1 MDVPNNFKPYL
12 CKLDNNDCVSLIN
25 IIKSFNTPVS
35 EEHAWALCYQCAKCF
50 KNAFEREPN
59 RCRVVKNLEEVR
71 IHKDG
76 FIHPSTIII
85 TDEVAES
92 LENNEKPGEKLGNEN
107 VNKTILQHHV
117 IASLGYIVFQV
128 LDFGIDEDEER
139 SLNPEL
145 ESLIK
150 RMIASF
156 EYGCHTQSMD
166 HGQSGETDDEG
177 IERDSAECEEI
188 LRTNFA
194 TFDDVLEECSR
205 HIGVSGLGSETH
217 YKAVCRALVT
227 EALELSSFLDKLS
240 DGTVSLRHRNST
252 SSELSTLDYS
262 DWARLWIQLIRE
274 LRRGV
279 QLKKVDQRPHA
290 GVGYVEYALTPYE
303 MLMDDIR
310 SRRYTLKRVTP
321 PEIPAR
327 IQRDAHDA
335 ILEFIRS
342 RPPLKSAAA
351 RKLAPRQQDKLSPR
365 EHLLECIK
373 SGNVKLR
380 STSLT
385 KSPFRNIKSTRSM
398 SSPPNS
404 RNNKSKIHYDESSL
418 NHSEEETT
426 PNQSLNKSMLNP
438 NKERKLIKVD
448 FSAIAQLVSSD
459 SEDDF
464 EDDEEDNKFKNST
477 VDNKD
482 QSTYLGISSQEKE
495 EKHGKTDSIL
505 NKNVH
510 AMRKQQRRH
519 TIADQ
524 SSLSFFKPMG
534 LWKQSRRQS
543 MFKNTLP
550 TSDCL
555 TLTLQELIHIRSVLT
570 KAEIESL
577 PVEGNFKEDVENRK
591 VCFLCM
597 KTRFG
602 IFGPWGQEC
611 KMCQRTVCSKCCT
624 KMRMPTEHLSQIPV
638 VALSPNVATSEQNSW
653 WSKSSWGSAPSSPQK
668 SLAVGGSGSHNSM
681 SASYH
686 GSSAVTQ
693 NITRAKYSAQMAVCL
708 DCKTMVLQEIK
719 TSRVNRSNLLRHLT
733 LDLSSVY

>member
-1 MDVPNNFKPYL
+1 MDGSNTQKPCL
-12 CKLDNNDCVSLIN
+12 CKLDEDDCVSLID

-35 EEHAWALCYQCAKCF
+35 EEHAWALCYQCTKCF
-50 KNAFEREPN
+50 KYAFEHEPSK
-59 RCRVVKNLEEVR
+59 CRVVRNLNEVR

-76 FIHPSTIII
+76 YIHPCTIIGNSETAASFENI
-85 TDEVAES
+85 EKHGNANDE
-92 LENNEKPGEKLGNEN
+92 
-107 VNKTILQHHV
+107 KTVLKKHI

-150 RMIASF
+150 RMVASF
-156 EYGCHTQSMD
+156 EYSCDAQSID
-166 HGQSGETDDEG
+166 QGQSGETDDEG
-177 IERDSAECEEI
+177 IERDSAECEET
-188 LRTNFA
+188 LQNNLT
-194 TFDDVLEECSR
+194 TFDDVLEECSK
-205 HIGVSGLGSETH
+205 HIGISGLGSETH
-217 YKAVCRALVT
+217 YKAVCRALVA
-227 EALELSSFLDKLS
+227 EALELSSFLNKLS
-240 DGTVSLRHRNST
+240 DGSVCLRHRNSS

-279 QLKKVDQRPHA
+279 QLKKVDRRPH
-290 GVGYVEYALTPYE
+290 VGGEFVEYALTPYE

-342 RPPLKSAAA
+342 RPPLKSAAE
-351 RKLAPRQQDKLSPR
+351 RKLAPKRQDKLSPR

-385 KSPFRNIKSTRSM
+385 RNSLRNIKSTRST
-398 SSPPNS
+398 SSPPSSS
-404 RNNKSKIHYDESSL
+404 RLNKSKIHYDDFL
-418 NHSEEETT
+418 KKNPEEDVTM
-426 PNQSLNKSMLNP
+426 NNSIKNMLDS

-448 FSAIAQLVSSD
+448 FSALARLVSSD
-459 SEDDF
+459 SEEE
-464 EDDEEDNKFKNST
+464 EDDQKSST
-477 VDNKD
+477 
-482 QSTYLGISSQEKE
+482 SSQDNLTFTAKTSKEKE
-495 EKHGKTDSIL
+495 ELLGSSP
-505 NKNVH
+505 KNFH
-510 AMRKQQRRH
+510 SLRKQHRRH

-524 SSLSFFKPMG
+524 SSLSFMKPMG
-534 LWKQSRRQS
+534 VWKPLRRQTIS
-543 MFKNTLP
+543 KPTLP
-550 TSDCL
+550 NSDCL
-555 TLTLQELIHIRSVLT
+555 ALTLQELIHIRSVLT

-577 PVEGNFKEDVENRK
+577 PVEGHFKDDVENRK

-624 KMRMPTEHLSQIPV
+624 KMRMPTDHLSQIPV
-638 VALSPNVATSEQNSW
+638 VALSPSVAASEHNPW
-653 WSKSSWGSAPSSPQK
+653 WTKSMNNWGSAPTSPQK
-668 SLAVGGSGSHNSM
+668 TLGVPTKNTNM

-686 GSSAVTQ
+686 GSSGQNNNNSKHNTQ
-693 NITRAKYSAQMAVCL
+693 MPVCI

-719 TSRVNRSNLLRHLT
+719 TTRVNRSNLIRNLT
-733 LDLSSVY
+733 LDVSSIYQ

>member
-1 MDVPNNFKPYL
+1 MDVSNNYKPCL
-12 CKLDNNDCVSLIN
+12 CKLDEDGCVSLID

-50 KNAFEREPN
+50 KYAFEREPN
-59 RCRVVKNLEEVR
+59 KCRVVRSLEEVR

-76 FIHPSTIII
+76 YIHPSTIIR
-85 TDEVAES
+85 TNETVES
-92 LENNEKPGEKLGNEN
+92 HDNSEKFGNDDS
-107 VNKTILQHHV
+107 KTVLKHHV
-117 IASLGYIVFQV
+117 IASLGYIVFQI
-128 LDFGIDEDEER
+128 LDFGIDNDEER

-150 RMIASF
+150 RMVDTF
-156 EYGCHTQSMD
+156 EYGCNAQSMD

-177 IERDSAECEEI
+177 IERDSAECEE
-188 LRTNFA
+188 LLQNNFA

-205 HIGVSGLGSETH
+205 HIGVTGLGSEIH

-227 EALELSSFLDKLS
+227 EALELSSFLNKLS
-240 DGTVSLRHRNST
+240 DGTVCLRHRNST
-252 SSELSTLDYS
+252 SSELSTLDHN

-279 QLKKVDQRPHA
+279 QLKKVDRRPHP
-290 GVGYVEYALTPYE
+290 GSEFVEYALTPYE

-327 IQRDAHDA
+327 VQRDAHDA
-335 ILEFIRS
+335 ILDFIRS
-342 RPPLKSAAA
+342 RPPLKSAAE
-351 RKLAPRQQDKLSPR
+351 RKLAPRRQDKLSPR

-380 STSLT
+380 STPSTPLSKNSFKNV
-385 KSPFRNIKSTRSM
+385 KSSRSM
-398 SSPPNS
+398 SSPPSS
-404 RNNKSKIHYDESSL
+404 RTNKSKIHYDDSSMKT
-418 NHSEEETT
+418 SEEEGTM
-426 PNQSLNKSMLNP
+426 NQSIKSMLDS

-448 FSAIAQLVSSD
+448 FSALARLVSSD
-459 SEDDF
+459 SE
-464 EDDEEDNKFKNST
+464 EDDEDDENNPKPKSAGENNDDLMFMAKT
-477 VDNKD
+477 
-482 QSTYLGISSQEKE
+482 SQEKE
-495 EKHGKTDSIL
+495 EKLGSYP
-505 NKNVH
+505 KNVH
-510 AMRKQQRRH
+510 SLRKQHRRH

-524 SSLSFFKPMG
+524 SALSFIKPLG
-534 LWKQSRRQS
+534 SWKHSRRQS
-543 MFKNTLP
+543 AFKTLP
-550 TSDCL
+550 SSDCL
-555 TLTLQELIHIRSVLT
+555 ALTLQELIHIRSVLT

-577 PVEGNFKEDVENRK
+577 PVEGHFKEDVESRK

-624 KMRMPTEHLSQIPV
+624 KMRIPTEQFSQIPV
-638 VALSPNVATSEQNSW
+638 AALSPSVAASEHNPW
-653 WSKSSWGSAPSSPQK
+653 WPKSISNWGSAPSSPQK
-668 SLAVGGSGSHNSM
+668 LLTTHPTTAIDM

-686 GSSAVTQ
+686 GSSTISQNNNRPNTKHGTQ
-693 NITRAKYSAQMAVCL
+693 MPVCI

>member
-12 CKLDNNDCVSLIN
+12 CKLDDNDCVSLVN

-76 FIHPSTIII
+76 FIHPSTILNTEEI
-85 TDEVAES
+85 AES
-92 LENNEKPGEKLGNEN
+92 RENIEKLSNEN
-107 VNKTILQHHV
+107 DSKTILQHHV

-156 EYGCHTQSMD
+156 EYGLHAQSMD

-188 LRTNFA
+188 SRNNFA

-217 YKAVCRALVT
+217 YKAVCRALVA

-252 SSELSTLDYS
+252 SAELSTLDYS

-279 QLKKVDQRPHA
+279 QLKKVDQRSRT
-290 GVGYVEYALTPYE
+290 GDEFVEYALTPYE

-351 RKLAPRQQDKLSPR
+351 RKLAPRRQDKLSPR

-385 KSPFRNIKSTRSM
+385 KSPFRNIKSSRSM
-398 SSPPNS
+398 SSPPN
-404 RNNKSKIHYDESSL
+404 RNNKSKIHYDDSSM
-418 NHSEEETT
+418 NNSEDEYM
-426 PNQSLNKSMLNP
+426 PNQSIKSMLDP

-448 FSAIAQLVSSD
+448 FSALARLVSSD

-464 EDDEEDNKFKNST
+464 DDDEEDNKFKTST
-477 VDNKD
+477 VEKTEE
-482 QSTYLGISSQEKE
+482 STYLGVSTQGSDSQPNNCDL
-495 EKHGKTDSIL
+495 HFRLKT
-505 NKNVH
+505 
-510 AMRKQQRRH
+510 
-519 TIADQ
+519 
-524 SSLSFFKPMG
+524 
-534 LWKQSRRQS
+534 
-543 MFKNTLP
+543 
-550 TSDCL
+550 
-555 TLTLQELIHIRSVLT
+555 
-570 KAEIESL
+570 
-577 PVEGNFKEDVENRK
+577 
-591 VCFLCM
+591 
-597 KTRFG
+597 
-602 IFGPWGQEC
+602 
-611 KMCQRTVCSKCCT
+611 
-624 KMRMPTEHLSQIPV
+624 
-638 VALSPNVATSEQNSW
+638 LSP
-653 WSKSSWGSAPSSPQK
+653 
-668 SLAVGGSGSHNSM
+668 
-681 SASYH
+681 
-686 GSSAVTQ
+686 TQ
-693 NITRAKYSAQMAVCL
+693 SCVIF
-708 DCKTMVLQEIK
+708 
-719 TSRVNRSNLLRHLT
+719 
-733 LDLSSVY
+733 

>member
-12 CKLDNNDCVSLIN
+12 CKLDDNDCVSLVN

-59 RCRVVKNLEEVR
+59 KCRVVKNLEEVR

-76 FIHPSTIII
+76 FIHPSTILN
-85 TDEVAES
+85 TEELAES
-92 LENNEKPGEKLGNEN
+92 LENIEKLSNEN
-107 VNKTILQHHV
+107 DSKTILQHHV

-156 EYGCHTQSMD
+156 EYGLHAQSMD

-188 LRTNFA
+188 SRNNFA

-217 YKAVCRALVT
+217 YKAVCRALVA

-252 SSELSTLDYS
+252 SAELSTLDYS
-262 DWARLWIQLIRE
+262 DWPNRRKWSILQARLWIQLIRE

-279 QLKKVDQRPHA
+279 QLKKVDQRSHT
-290 GVGYVEYALTPYE
+290 GDEFVEYALTPYE

-385 KSPFRNIKSTRSM
+385 KSPFRNIKSSRSM
-398 SSPPNS
+398 SSPPNRS
-404 RNNKSKIHYDESSL
+404 NKSKIHYDDSSI
-418 NHSEEETT
+418 NNSEEEYM
-426 PNQSLNKSMLNP
+426 PNQSIKSMLDP
-438 NKERKLIKVD
+438 SKERKLIKVD
-448 FSAIAQLVSSD
+448 FSALARLVSSD

-464 EDDEEDNKFKNST
+464 DDDEEDNKFKT
-477 VDNKD
+477 TTEEKTEE
-482 QSTYLGISSQEKE
+482 STYLGVSTQE
-495 EKHGKTDSIL
+495 EKHGPTETKF
-505 NKNVH
+505 NKNIH
-510 AMRKQQRRH
+510 AIRKQQRRH

-524 SSLSFFKPMG
+524 SSLSFIKPMGG

-543 MFKNTLP
+543 MYKNTLP

-624 KMRMPTEHLSQIPV
+624 KMRMPTDHLSQIPV
-638 VALSPNVATSEQNSW
+638 VALSPNVAISEQNPW

-668 SLAVGGSGSHNSM
+668 ATVGCPNNSM

-686 GSSAVTQ
+686 GSSTVTQ
-693 NITRAKYSAQMAVCL
+693 NITRTKYSAQMAVCL

>member
-1 MDVPNNFKPYL
+1 MDVSNNYKPVL
-12 CKLDNNDCVSLIN
+12 CKLDHDNCVSLVN

-59 RCRVVKNLEEVR
+59 RCRVVKNLDEVR

-76 FIHPSTIII
+76 FIHPSTIINSEEI
-85 TDEVAES
+85 AECH
-92 LENNEKPGEKLGNEN
+92 EDIEKLSNEN
-107 VNKTILQHHV
+107 DNKTILKHHV

-156 EYGCHTQSMD
+156 EYGCHAQSID

-188 LRTNFA
+188 LRNNFA

-240 DGTVSLRHRNST
+240 DGSVCLRHRNST
-252 SSELSTLDYS
+252 SAELSTLDYS

-279 QLKKVDQRPHA
+279 QLKKVDQRPHNR
-290 GVGYVEYALTPYE
+290 VEFVEYALTPYE

-351 RKLAPRQQDKLSPR
+351 RKLAPRRQDKLSPR

-385 KSPFRNIKSTRSM
+385 KSPLHNIKSSRSM

-404 RNNKSKIHYDESSL
+404 SRTNKSKIHYDDSMI
-418 NHSEEETT
+418 HSEEETMS
-426 PNQSLNKSMLNP
+426 NQSIKSLIDST
-438 NKERKLIKVD
+438 KERKLIKVD
-448 FSAIAQLVSSD
+448 FSALARLVSSD
-459 SEDDF
+459 SEDDS
-464 EDDEEDNKFKNST
+464 EDEVEDSKFMTTKVDSKDESK
-477 VDNKD
+477 
-482 QSTYLGISSQEKE
+482 YLGMSNQGGERRPLDPIS
-495 EKHGKTDSIL
+495 

-510 AMRKQQRRH
+510 TIRKQQRRH

-524 SSLSFFKPMG
+524 SSLSNIKSMG
-534 LWKQSRRQS
+534 LWKQARRQS
-543 MFKNTLP
+543 VFKNSIP

-638 VALSPNVATSEQNSW
+638 VALSPNVASSEQNPW
-653 WSKSSWGSAPSSPQK
+653 WSKSNWGSAPSSPQK
-668 SLAVGGSGSHNSM
+668 SLSVGGPTSNNSM

-686 GSSAVTQ
+686 GSSSITQ
-693 NITRAKYSAQMAVCL
+693 NVNRAKYSAQMAVCL

-719 TSRVNRSNLLRHLT
+719 TSRVNRSNLLRNLT